1 MFVYEYEDYCGDHW
15 MVCFP
20 NQLTWCRLKEVN
32 KSYLSLII
40 ESFEISPINVLH
52 AAGFPP
58 APLVWALVPEQ
69 SARPDTITHANKLSK
84 HLFKT
89 SEKRFHPQPQNRSHA
104 RKQSASRAGVINS
117 KREWPHTTCRPTR
130 LGRALLAVLSCY
142 PGFWVD
148 VCLALAG
155 FLLYASFQ
163 RPDHSGQCGLMQL
176 CWVWNLGRCMFLLLQ
191 DKKVFPDIALAGAR
205 KPKLRLWWIFFWPL
219 CCVFSSFRSAGAHSQ
234 PAFRARFTPSHSFIW
249 KTLFMTTE
257 LEHTVLS
264 KFILN
269 YPENEK
275 YESRKTQF
283 GSRRLTAEL
292 SVVVNV
298 LANSLV
304 FAFIS
309 SGENV
314 QT

>member
-40 ESFEISPINVLH
+40 QSFEISPINVLH

-104 RKQSASRAGVINS
+104 RRQSASRAGVINS

-142 PGFWVD
+142 PASWVD

-205 KPKLRLWWIFFWPL
+205 SPNW
-219 CCVFSSFRSAGAHSQ
+219 G
-234 PAFRARFTPSHSFIW
+234 
-249 KTLFMTTE
+249 
-257 LEHTVLS
+257 
-264 KFILN
+264 
-269 YPENEK
+269 
-275 YESRKTQF
+275 F
-283 GSRRLTAEL
+283 GGY
-292 SVVVNV
+292 
-298 LANSLV
+298 
-304 FAFIS
+304 S
-309 SGENV
+309 SGPFVVCSPASAPLGPTVSLHLGRDLHRLILLYGKHCSWQQN
-314 QT
+314 